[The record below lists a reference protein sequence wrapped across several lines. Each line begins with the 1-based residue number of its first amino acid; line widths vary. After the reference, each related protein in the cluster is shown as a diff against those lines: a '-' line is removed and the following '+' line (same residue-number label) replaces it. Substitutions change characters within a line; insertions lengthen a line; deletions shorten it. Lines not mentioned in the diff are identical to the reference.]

1 MSVML
6 LDCKYLIKFCKL
18 GLCVYVFFFKINL
31 KICVISVNNVIVF
44 VFKGYVKF
52 VLINNS

>member
-1 MSVML
+1 ML

-44 VFKGYVKF
+44 VFKGYVNF